1 MGKFSDEL
9 KAKAQ
14 TLTKDDVLKGLDFI
28 ARTFLPL
35 PYYTYAAVYKA
46 IDIVKAIDEKT
57 MTCRSEEQSGKAT
70 MYHKDFVDELK
81 SQLAAKDTEI
91 EVLRGQR
98 DRYRYEAT
106 EAETLKKKLG
116 ELLK

>member
-14 TLTKDDVLKGLDFI
+14 TLNKDDVLKGLDFI

-35 PYYTYAAVYKA
+35 PDYTYAAVYKA

-81 SQLAAKDTEI
+81 AQIAAKDDEI
-91 EVLRGQR
+91 SQLRSDLSR
-98 DRYRYEAT
+98 CRYEAN
-106 EAETLKKKLG
+106 EAKELKKKLG

>member
-1 MGKFSDEL
+1 MGKFCDEL

-35 PYYTYAAVYKA
+35 PDYSYCAVYKA
-46 IDIVKAIDEKT
+46 IDIVKSIDEKT
-57 MTCRSEEQSGKAT
+57 MKCRSEEQSGEAT

-81 SQLAAKDTEI
+81 ARLAAKDEEI
-91 EVLRGQR
+91 GLLRIDLSRCQ
-98 DRYRYEAT
+98 YEAN
-106 EAETLKKKLG
+106 EAKELKKKIG
-116 ELLK
+116 DLLK

>member
-1 MGKFSDEL
+1 MGRFSDEL

-14 TLTKDDVLKGLDFI
+14 TLTKDDVLKGLEFI

-35 PYYTYAAVYKA
+35 PDYTYCAVYKA

-81 SQLAAKDTEI
+81 AQIAAKDDEI
-91 EVLRGQR
+91 GKLNGEVARLRSVV
-98 DRYRYEAT
+98 YEAN
-106 EAETLKKKLG
+106 ELKNKLG
-116 ELLK
+116 ALLK

>member
-14 TLTKDDVLKGLDFI
+14 TLNKDDVLKGLDFI

-35 PYYTYAAVYKA
+35 PDYTYAAVYKA

-57 MTCRSEEQSGKAT
+57 MTCRSEEQSGKTT

-81 SQLAAKDTEI
+81 ARLASKDDELAKLNGEI
-91 EVLRGQR
+91 ARLRSVVF
-98 DRYRYEAT
+98 EAN
-106 EAETLKKKLG
+106 ELKNKIG
-116 ELLK
+116 ALLK